1 MKRCCNTDELI
12 INTLHKLGIPS
23 HYKGFS
29 YIKEIIY
36 LLITGDSTSVNL
48 SEDLYKRV
56 AHKFNTTIFSVERSV
71 RYAIEMGYSRAN
83 YGFQEE
89 LFQNSA
95 NPWNYKQ
102 TNKEFLITVA
112 DKIKLESNKCLD

>member
-1 MKRCCNTDELI
+1 MKRCCDTDELI
-12 INTLHKLGIPS
+12 TNTLHKLGIPS

-36 LLITGDSTSVNL
+36 LLLNDDNSSINL

-56 AHKFNTTIFSVERSV
+56 AQKYNTNISSVERSV
-71 RYAIEMGYSRAN
+71 RYAIEIGYSRAN

-89 LFQNSA
+89 LFENST
-95 NPWNYKQ
+95 NPLTNKQ

-112 DKIKLESNKCLD
+112 NKIKLERNKYLD